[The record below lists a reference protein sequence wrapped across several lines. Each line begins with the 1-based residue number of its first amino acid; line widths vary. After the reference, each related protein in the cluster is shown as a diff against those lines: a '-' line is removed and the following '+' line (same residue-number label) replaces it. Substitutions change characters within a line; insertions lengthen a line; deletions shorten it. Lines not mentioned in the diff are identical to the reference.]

1 MTRLWWGLKNIGSG
15 ASRKEKIEKGREE
28 GWRCQLAS
36 AKAQDHSGDSL
47 TLSRGAEALLP
58 PHECGGSH
66 RGHRVCA
73 VLGQIEKAA
82 SFLAAF

>member
-47 TLSRGAEALLP
+47 TL
-58 PHECGGSH
+58 
-66 RGHRVCA
+66 
-73 VLGQIEKAA
+73 
-82 SFLAAF
+82 